1 MSSNV
6 GDVYRLK
13 GREELFMLNSVE
25 ITGETPDN
33 YSVTM
38 TLTDEDGIDNVV
50 NSTVLWTAFELVKE
64 FWYGDSFKYRIIG
77 TCFLL

>member
-13 GREELFMLNSVE
+13 GREEFFVLNSKE
-25 ITGETPDN
+25 IMGETPDN
-33 YSVTM
+33 YSVIM
-38 TLTDEDGIDNVV
+38 TLTDENGIDNVV
-50 NSTVLWTAFELVKE
+50 NSTVFWTAFELVKG

>member
-25 ITGETPDN
+25 IVGETPNN
-33 YSVTM
+33 YSVIM
-38 TLTDEDGIDNVV
+38 TLTDEDDIDNVV
-50 NSTVLWTAFELVKE
+50 TSTVLWTAFELVKE
-64 FWYGDSFKYRIIG
+64 FWYGDSVKYSIIS
-77 TCFLL
+77 TCFIL

>member
-25 ITGETPDN
+25 IVGETPNN
-33 YSVTM
+33 YSVIM

-50 NSTVLWTAFELVKE
+50 SSTVLWTAFELVKG
-64 FWYGDSFKYRIIG
+64 FWYGDSFKYYIIS